1 MGRKRDL
8 TTRGVKKLTERERAA
23 DLDPED
29 ETARWLGEHDPP
41 PPPATPKSARSRRRS
56 TGGGSRTAETLS
68 CARGIQ
74 PGVRSDAQL
83 VAAAREDPEAFRCL
97 YDRYAERLHA
107 FFARRTGSRD
117 AALDLTA
124 ETFAQAWISRRRF
137 RDLAGGSAG
146 PWLFT
151 IARRVLIASVK
162 RRRLEA
168 TALERLQVEH
178 RGTAVVP
185 DERWLHGLDEDL
197 AAALDTLPREQR
209 RALELRVVGGLSYA
223 GVAERLGCSPT
234 AARIRVSRGLA
245 RLRARLEGGS

>member
-1 MGRKRDL
+1 
-8 TTRGVKKLTERERAA
+8 
-23 DLDPED
+23 
-29 ETARWLGEHDPP
+29 
-41 PPPATPKSARSRRRS
+41 
-56 TGGGSRTAETLS
+56 
-68 CARGIQ
+68 
-74 PGVRSDAQL
+74 VRSDAQL
-83 VAAAREDPEAFRCL
+83 VAAARDDPEAFRCL
-97 YDRYAERLHA
+97 YDRYAGRLHA

-137 RDLAGGSAG
+137 RDLAGGNAG

-162 RRRLEA
+162 RRHLERS
-168 TALERLQVEH
+168 ALERLQVEH
-178 RGTAVVP
+178 RGTEVVP
-185 DERWLHGLDEDL
+185 DERWLNGLDEDL
-197 AAALDTLPREQR
+197 AAALETLPREQR

-223 GVAERLGCSPT
+223 RVAERLGCSPT

>member
-1 MGRKRDL
+1 
-8 TTRGVKKLTERERAA
+8 
-23 DLDPED
+23 
-29 ETARWLGEHDPP
+29 
-41 PPPATPKSARSRRRS
+41 
-56 TGGGSRTAETLS
+56 
-68 CARGIQ
+68 
-74 PGVRSDAQL
+74 L
-83 VAAAREDPEAFRCL
+83 VAAARDDPEAFRCL
-97 YDRYAERLHA
+97 YDRYAGRLHA

-137 RDLAGGSAG
+137 RDLAGGNAG

-162 RRRLEA
+162 RRHLERS
-168 TALERLQVEH
+168 ALERLQVEH
-178 RGTAVVP
+178 RGTEVVS
-185 DERWLHGLDEDL
+185 DERWLNGLDEDL
-197 AAALDTLPREQR
+197 AAALETLPREQR

-223 GVAERLGCSPT
+223 RVAERLGCSPT

>member
-1 MGRKRDL
+1 
-8 TTRGVKKLTERERAA
+8 
-23 DLDPED
+23 
-29 ETARWLGEHDPP
+29 
-41 PPPATPKSARSRRRS
+41 
-56 TGGGSRTAETLS
+56 
-68 CARGIQ
+68 
-74 PGVRSDAQL
+74 VRCDAQL

-151 IARRVLIASVK
+151 IARRVLIASVE
-162 RRRLEA
+162 RRRLES
-168 TALERLQVEH
+168 TALERLHVEH
-178 RGTAVVP
+178 QATDVMP
-185 DERWLHGLDEDL
+185 EDRWLQGLDDDL
-197 AAALDTLPREQR
+197 ATALDTLPTDQR
-209 RALELRVVGGLSYA
+209 RALELRVVGGMSYA
-223 GVAERLGCSPT
+223 VVAERLGCSST

-245 RLRARLEGGS
+245 RMRARLEGGSS